1 MTDPKF
7 NAHELPIHAALPRL
21 YGALNRCNRVVL
33 EAPPGAGK
41 TTAVPLALL
50 KQSWLGNQ
58 KILMLEPRRIA
69 ARSAAHYMAQQLCE
83 AVGQTVGYRI
93 RFEAKVSAAT
103 RIEVLTEGILA
114 RMLQD
119 DPELAGVGLVIFDE
133 FHERHLHSD
142 LALAL
147 SMDMQSVLRPDLRIL
162 LMSATLDG
170 ERLTQWLSQDGAC
183 ENVRSEGRA
192 YPVSIRYLP
201 PPREEPI
208 AHSLLRALRAVL
220 PESEGDVLVFLPG
233 RAEIMQC
240 ERAVLSLIDEFAN
253 LSAVA
258 LHGELTIEQQ
268 TSALAPARNGERK
281 IVLATNVA
289 ESSLT
294 LPGVRV
300 VIDSGLAREPKFDA
314 NRGFASLT
322 DVWISQASATQR
334 AGRAGRVAPGI
345 AVRLYASSRRLDL
358 QVRPE
363 ITRADLAPLAL
374 ALYGWGVGTG
384 EFLQRN
390 FLDAPPP
397 GSYQQSLELLQ
408 TLGALAPKEQNTVG
422 ALNPEQRAGTD
433 AEAVLKMTA
442 HGKAMLA
449 TGAHPRLAN
458 LVIRAPTQSKALA
471 CDVLALIEARDPLK
485 GPERFSEAF
494 ASRWNT
500 LAAWR
505 ARRQHGG
512 DHSALSAID
521 QAARQ
526 WRKRLNVRDEPPLQ
540 TEPHRLGELLLH
552 AFIDRVAKVRS
563 DAAMRFTR
571 SDGGGA
577 ILSHDSPMLGEPWL
591 VISELDGTG
600 ADARIRKAAP
610 VRLDELAKLY
620 PARFINERV
629 QRFDADTRGVLAKEI
644 ERFDAI
650 ILSERSVPAKNAT
663 AQLLLGI
670 RQLGISALPWSDSLL
685 NTRARINYLR
695 AWMPEL
701 NLPDASD
708 TGLLNNLEDW
718 LAPFLE
724 SITKLSQLQNDALN
738 NALRSQ
744 LSYAQQQSLEQHAPD
759 RLIVPSG
766 IERQIIYPPEGP
778 PILAVKLQELFGL
791 SETPTIA
798 AGRVR
803 VMLHLL
809 SPGGKPVQVTQDLKN
824 FWNTTYAEVK
834 KEMKGRYPRHPWPD
848 DPWTATATH
857 RAKPR
862 GT

>member
-1 MTDPKF
+1 MTNPQLSSSK
-7 NAHELPIHAALPRL
+7 LPIHVALPEL
-21 YGALNRCNRVVL
+21 VTALSACNRVVL

-50 KQSWLGNQ
+50 SEGWLAGK

-69 ARSAAHYMAQQLCE
+69 ARSAAHYMAAQLGE
-83 AVGQTVGYRI
+83 PVGQTVGYRI

-103 RIEVLTEGILA
+103 KIEVLTEGILA

-119 DPELAGVGLVIFDE
+119 DPELAEVGLVIFDE

-147 SMDMQSVLRPDLRIL
+147 TLDVQAVLRPDLRIL
-162 LMSATLDG
+162 IMSATLDG
-170 ERLTQWLSQDGAC
+170 ERLTQWLAQDADC
-183 ENVRSEGRA
+183 KNVRSEGRA

-208 AHSLLRALRAVL
+208 AHSLLRALRQVL

-240 ERAVLSLIDEFAN
+240 ERAVLSLSDEFAN
-253 LSAVA
+253 LSPIA
-258 LHGELTIEQQ
+258 LHGELSIEAQTI
-268 TSALAPARNGERK
+268 ALAPASKGQRK

-322 DVWISQASATQR
+322 EVWVSNASATQR
-334 AGRAGRVAPGI
+334 AGRAGRVAPGS
-345 AVRLYASSRRLDL
+345 AVRMYAQTRRLDP

-374 ALYGWGVGTG
+374 ALYGWGASSN

-397 GSYQQSLELLQ
+397 GSYNQALDLLQ
-408 TLGALAPKEQNTVG
+408 TLGALESDKRG
-422 ALNPEQRAGTD
+422 AASSEST
-433 AEAVLKMTA
+433 LKKITA
-442 HGKAMLA
+442 HGKAMLS

-458 LVIRAPTQSKALA
+458 LLIRAEASSKALA
-471 CDVLALIEARDPLK
+471 CDVLTLIEARDPLK
-485 GPERFSEAF
+485 GTERFSEAF
-494 ASRWNT
+494 ATRWNT

-505 ARRQHGG
+505 ARRPHGG
-512 DHSALSAID
+512 DFAALSSID

-526 WRKRLNVRDEPPLQ
+526 WRKRLSVRDEPPLQ
-540 TEPHRLGELLLH
+540 TEPHKLGELLLH
-552 AFIDRVAKVRS
+552 AFVDRVAKSRP
-563 DAAMRFTR
+563 DAAMRYTR
-571 SDGGGA
+571 TDGGGA
-577 ILSHDSPMLGEPWL
+577 VLSHDSPMLGEPWL
-591 VISELDGTG
+591 VLSEIDGLG

-610 VRLDELAKLY
+610 LRLDALARLY
-620 PARFINERV
+620 PDRFIKERV
-629 QRFDADTRGVLAKEI
+629 QRFDPDSRGVVAKEI
-644 ERFDAI
+644 ERFGAI
-650 ILSERSVPAKNAT
+650 ILSERSVPAKDAS
-663 AQLLLGI
+663 AQLIEGIRLLGI
-670 RQLGISALPWSDSLL
+670 AALPWSDSLL
-685 NTRARINYLR
+685 NLRARVNYLR
-695 AWMPEL
+695 TWMPEL
-701 NLPDASD
+701 ALPDCSDAALLAS
-708 TGLLNNLEDW
+708 LENW
-718 LAPFLE
+718 LAPFLDG
-724 SITKLSQLQNDALN
+724 ITKLSQLQNDALS
-738 NALRSQ
+738 NALRAQ
-744 LSYAQQQSLEQHAPD
+744 LSYAQSQALDQHAPD
-759 RLIVPSG
+759 RLVVPSG
-766 IERQIIYPPEGP
+766 IERQIVYQLEGP

-848 DPWTATATH
+848 DPWTAIATH

>member
-1 MTDPKF
+1 MTLRQ
-7 NAHELPIHAALPRL
+7 NSAAELPIHEALPRL
-21 YGALNRCNRVVL
+21 YEALAACNRVVL

-50 KQSWLGNQ
+50 SQSWVAGK

-69 ARSAAHYMAQQLCE
+69 ARSAAHYMAQQLGE
-83 AVGQTVGYRI
+83 PVGQTVGYRI
-93 RFEAKVSAAT
+93 RFEAKVSRAT

-114 RMLQD
+114 RLLQD
-119 DPELAGVGLVIFDE
+119 DPELADVSLIIFDE

-147 SMDMQSVLRPDLRIL
+147 TLDMQSVLRPDLRIL

-170 ERLTQWLSQDGAC
+170 ERLTQWLAQDADC
-183 ENVRSEGRA
+183 KNVRSQGRA
-192 YPVSIRYLP
+192 YPVSIRYMP

-208 AHSLLRALRAVL
+208 AHSLLRALRSVL

-233 RAEIMQC
+233 RAEIIQC

-253 LSAVA
+253 LSAIA

-268 TSALAPARNGERK
+268 TSALAPAATGMRK

-314 NRGFASLT
+314 SRGFASLAQ
-322 DVWISQASATQR
+322 VWISQASATQR

-345 AVRLYASSRRLDL
+345 AVRLYASSRRLDP

-374 ALYGWGVGTG
+374 ALYGWGTSSS
-384 EFLQRN
+384 EFLTRN
-390 FLDAPPP
+390 FLDAPPT
-397 GSYQQSLELLQ
+397 GSYNQALVLLQ
-408 TLGALAPKEQNTVG
+408 TLGALESDTRSAATSEPS
-422 ALNPEQRAGTD
+422 
-433 AEAVLKMTA
+433 LKITA

-458 LVIRAPTQSKALA
+458 LVIRADPATKALA

-505 ARRQHGG
+505 ARRPHGG
-512 DHSALSAID
+512 DHAALSSID

-526 WRKRLNVRDEPPLQ
+526 WRSRLNVRQEPPLQ

-552 AFIDRVAKVRS
+552 AFIDRVAKSRP
-563 DAAMRFTR
+563 DAPMRFSR

-577 ILSHDSPMLGEPWL
+577 TLSHDSPMLGETWL

-610 VRLDELAKLY
+610 LRLDELAKCY
-620 PARFINERV
+620 PTHFINERV
-629 QRFDADTRGVLAKEI
+629 QRFDADTKSVLAKEI

-650 ILSERSVPAKNAT
+650 ILSERIVPAKNAT
-663 AQLLLGI
+663 AQLMIGI
-670 RQLGISALPWSDSLL
+670 HQLGISALPWSDSLL

-695 AWMPEL
+695 TWMPEL

-708 TGLLNNLEDW
+708 TGLLDNLEDW
-718 LAPFLE
+718 LAPFLDGL
-724 SITKLSQLQNDALN
+724 TKLSQLQNDSLS
-738 NALRSQ
+738 NALRTQ
-744 LSYAQQQSLEQHAPD
+744 LSYAQSQALEQHAPD